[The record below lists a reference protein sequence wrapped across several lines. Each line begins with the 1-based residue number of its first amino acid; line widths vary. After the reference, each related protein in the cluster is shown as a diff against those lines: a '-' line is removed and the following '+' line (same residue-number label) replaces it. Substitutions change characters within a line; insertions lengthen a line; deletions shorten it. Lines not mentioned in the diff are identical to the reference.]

1 MTFKELELASQVRI
15 ESLTKYK
22 LAIIGDCSTQHLSTA
37 ITKYC
42 RLSGIDLTV
51 FDANYNQIFAQ
62 TMNPQSE
69 LYSFKSNSVLIQMC
83 SEKLYESF
91 CNTSQEK
98 RISFADDTYRQITET
113 WSYIQQYS
121 NMTILQC
128 NFPLLN
134 DMCFGQQGNHIK
146 ESFLYQQRKLNFLL
160 SENNNSNVFIID
172 LDYIQS
178 VKGRNSFFDSKLY
191 YLTKMPIAIKSL
203 PDVAKLV
210 ADKIQS
216 LIGKVKKCIIL
227 DLDNTLW
234 GGVIGD
240 HGINGIQL
248 GGTGI
253 GQTYVDFQK
262 WLKELKN
269 RGIIL
274 TVCSKNNENIAKEPF
289 LTHPDMVLTL
299 DDITVFKSNWENK
312 TQNILEIQNILNIGL
327 DSFVFIDDN
336 PFERELVKTTLPLI
350 TVPELPKDPS
360 LYVQFLQSLNLF
372 EISSYSEENKNKTL
386 QYKQQEERIKFES
399 SFIQYEEYLKNLHMQ
414 ARITNFEPFYY
425 SRLAELSQKSNQFN
439 MTTIRHTENEI
450 EQYANNNQFICL
462 QIILKDKFG
471 NMGLISYVILEKLND
486 SILRIKEW
494 VMSCRV
500 LKRTVEEF
508 ILNYIIK
515 LAKNNNYTIIQGEY
529 YPTIKNVLVQDLYCE
544 MGFTRID
551 QNNFRLKLSDTIY
564 NTFIEENTLE

>member
-1 MTFKELELASQVRI
+1 M
-15 ESLTKYK
+15 
-22 LAIIGDCSTQHLSTA
+22 
-37 ITKYC
+37 
-42 RLSGIDLTV
+42 
-51 FDANYNQIFAQ
+51 
-62 TMNPQSE
+62 
-69 LYSFKSNSVLIQMC
+69 
-83 SEKLYESF
+83 
-91 CNTSQEK
+91 
-98 RISFADDTYRQITET
+98 
-113 WSYIQQYS
+113 
-121 NMTILQC
+121 
-128 NFPLLN
+128 LL
-134 DMCFGQQGNHIK
+134 
-146 ESFLYQQRKLNFLL
+146 
-160 SENNNSNVFIID
+160 ENNNSNIFIID

-178 VKGRNSFFDSKLY
+178 IKGRNNFFDSKLY

-253 GQTYVDFQK
+253 GQTYVDFQQ

-274 TVCSKNNENIAKEPF
+274 TVCSKNNEDVAKEPF

-299 DDITVFKSNWENK
+299 DDITIFKSNWENK
-312 TQNILEIQNILNIGL
+312 TQNILEIQNTLNIGL

-350 TVPELPKDPS
+350 TVPELPQDPS

-425 SRLAELSQKSNQFN
+425 NRLAELSQKSNQFN

-450 EQYANNNQFICL
+450 EQYANNNKFICL

-486 SILRIKEW
+486 SILCIKEW

-544 MGFTRID
+544 MGFTKID
-551 QNNFRLKLSDTIY
+551 QNNFSLKLGDTTY